1 MKDTSIQIERTHF
14 SSVDGRQIFFQAD
27 TLPNSVGNILLVH
40 GFGEH
45 CGRYDAL
52 TAELNEKGFNVF
64 RFDLRGHG
72 RSDGKRGH
80 IFEFEEYLQD
90 FACFKERALSHPQA
104 HTSSFLLGHSY
115 GGLVALSSMLRD
127 PSDIRGLA
135 LSSPFF
141 GMADGIPKWK
151 IGLGK
156 VLSKYL
162 PSLSLPTEIDPADVS
177 HDPETINDYA
187 TDTLIGRTASTRWLT
202 ETLGAQERALAH
214 AHQLAMPLL
223 WQQAGDD
230 RIVSK
235 VKSRSVYEATGSSD
249 KTWVEYPE
257 MFHEIW
263 FEQERELPIG
273 ELKTWLEQQND

>member
-14 SSVDGRQIFFQAD
+14 SSLDGRQIFFQSD
-27 TLPNSVGNILLVH
+27 TLTKPSGNILLVH

-52 TAELNEKGFNVF
+52 TSQLNEKGFNVF

-80 IFEFEEYLQD
+80 IFEFEEYMQD
-90 FACFKERALSHPQA
+90 FSCFKELALSHPDVHQD
-104 HTSSFLLGHSY
+104 SFLLAHSY
-115 GGLVALSSMLRD
+115 GGLIAMSALLRD
-127 PSDIRGLA
+127 PSDIRGLV

-156 VLSKYL
+156 ILSKYL
-162 PSLSLPTEIDPADVS
+162 PALSLPTEINPEDVS
-177 HDPETINDYA
+177 HDPKTINEYA

-202 ETLGAQERALAH
+202 ETLGAQERAFDQAS
-214 AHQLAMPLL
+214 QLQMPLL

-230 RIVSK
+230 RLVSK
-235 VKSRSVYEATGSSD
+235 AKGRSVFEAVGSSD
-249 KTWVEYPE
+249 KTWIEYPN

-263 FEQERELPIG
+263 FEKDRDQPIG
-273 ELKTWLEQQND
+273 ALTKWLEQQNS